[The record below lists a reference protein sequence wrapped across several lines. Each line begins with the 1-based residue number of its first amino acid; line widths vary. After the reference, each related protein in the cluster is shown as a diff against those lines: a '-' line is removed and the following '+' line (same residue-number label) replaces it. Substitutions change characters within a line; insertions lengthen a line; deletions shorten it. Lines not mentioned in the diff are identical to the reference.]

1 MASLKKNASD
11 IIHKLDDF
19 DNDNEEIILIALKSN
34 MPDYKM
40 AYVLNRD
47 LGLDF
52 KKVIPEISLTE
63 NGTAFL
69 RSFHF
74 NDFKNHLS
82 WRLFENKT
90 NHSEDNAPNDF
101 SLFNDADEAFLAINY
116 LIPEWKTIDFFIL
129 IENVDDLFDIDVLLE
144 KLQKIK
150 NISTYFTI
158 DMTSLSPKSQKNLI
172 F

>member
-1 MASLKKNASD
+1 MASLKKNTTD
-11 IIHKLDDF
+11 IIYKLEDF
-19 DNDNEEIILIALKSN
+19 DNDNDETILIALKSN
-34 MPDYKM
+34 LADYKM

-47 LGLDF
+47 LGLYF

-69 RSFHF
+69 RSFYF
-74 NDFKNHLS
+74 NDLKNHLS
-82 WRLFENKT
+82 WRLFENQA
-90 NHSEDNAPNDF
+90 NHSEENAQLDF

-116 LIPEWKTIDFFIL
+116 LIPEWKNIDFFIL
-129 IENVDDLFDIDVLLE
+129 IENVDELFNVDEFLE

-150 NISTYFTI
+150 NISTFFTVDI
-158 DMTSLSPKSQKNLI
+158 ASLSAKSQKNLI